1 MGEAEKRGGI
11 SMRTGWRLLLG
22 TLVCAL
28 FCAGCGGGADGSLPA
43 QSIPKEGVVAVN
55 VVSENGDVQISRT
68 RGDEVKVKAKYRVDA
83 QNAERRRLIEKNL
96 VIENSVDEN
105 GLLTLYSHL
114 GSGAT
119 IGVAGEEEDY
129 RIDLEVQVPDG
140 MGSVVVQS
148 QEGDISLD
156 GLRGVELLLVGNTGS
171 ITVRD
176 VSIAGTSSVTA
187 MLGDIDMRLKSIE
200 DAERLTVSADLGDL
214 RLNVPKNAS
223 YTVTIQ
229 ELSQP
234 ATTWKNRGGETQLSL
249 SAKVGSVRF
258 QK

>member
-1 MGEAEKRGGI
+1 
-11 SMRTGWRLLLG
+11 MRTGRQIFWGMLLC
-22 TLVCAL
+22 VL
-28 FCAGCGGGADGSLPA
+28 FCAGCGSGADGSLPG
-43 QSIPKEGVVAVN
+43 QSIPRENIVAVN
-55 VVSENGDVQISRT
+55 VVSESGDVHISRG
-68 RGDEVKVKAKYRVDA
+68 RGDTVKFTAKYRVDA
-83 QNAERRRLIEKNL
+83 QDAGRRKLIEQNL
-96 VIENSVDEN
+96 IVANSVDEN

-119 IGVAGEEEDY
+119 LGAGGQDESY

-140 MGSVVVQS
+140 MGSIVVQS
-148 QEGDISLD
+148 QQGDISLE
-156 GLRGVELLLVGNTGS
+156 GLRGAEILLVGNTGS

-176 VSIAGTSSVTA
+176 TSIAGTSSVTA

-200 DAERLTVSADLGDL
+200 DADRLTVSADLGDL
-214 RLNVPKNAS
+214 RLNVPKSAS

-234 ATTWKNRGGETQLSL
+234 ATTWKNRGGEAQLFL